1 MEDLKKRILET
12 RIQRDKLPKK
22 KKKNKN
28 VINAKTRQDVM
39 DVNMLEVSY
48 IIVNNKE
55 NAKW

>member
-1 MEDLKKRILET
+1 MT
-12 RIQRDKLPKK
+12 RYPK
-22 KKKNKN
+22 
-28 VINAKTRQDVM
+28 KTRQDVM